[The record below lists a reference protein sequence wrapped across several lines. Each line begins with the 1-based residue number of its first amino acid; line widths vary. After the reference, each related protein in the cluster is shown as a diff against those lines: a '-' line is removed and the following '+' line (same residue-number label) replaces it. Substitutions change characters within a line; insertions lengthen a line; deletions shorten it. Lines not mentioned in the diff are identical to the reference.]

1 MMPHFVLMIRDAFNE
16 SANYLTWSFYS
27 LITAY
32 VSIAMLEK
40 SNFKNKFDN
49 FFSKLLFLISMLIF
63 IPNILFISQ
72 VFGDKLGNFAGVASF
87 VICLLMLML
96 NSVPAITGLVDKKKD
111 L

>member
-1 MMPHFVLMIRDAFNE
+1 MNQQTILPGHFILLSLLM
-16 SANYLTWSFYS
+16 YLWQC
-27 LITAY
+27 LRKVI
-32 VSIAMLEK
+32 I
-40 SNFKNKFDN
+40 KNKFDN

-63 IPNILFISQ
+63 IPNILFISL
-72 VFGDKLGNFAGVASF
+72 VFGGKLGNFAGIASF

>member
-1 MMPHFVLMIRDAFNE
+1 MPHFVLMIREAFNE

-32 VSIAMLEK
+32 VSIALLEK
-40 SNFKNKFDN
+40 NNFKTGFDKFI
-49 FFSKLLFLISMLIF
+49 SKLVFLISMFIF
-63 IPNILFISQ
+63 IPNIWFISL
-72 VFGDKLGNFAGVASF
+72 VFGDKLGSFAGFAYF